1 MKAKNFETEIYPKLI
16 KKKAIMKKIVGF
28 WHSIDNLKDIDVLN
42 RDEGKKK
49 YIKKIRIEKFK

>member
-16 KKKAIMKKIVGF
+16 KKKAVMKKIVGF

-42 RDEGKKK
+42 RDEKKK
-49 YIKKIRIEKFK
+49 NTLKKLE